1 MLRFGTLGKVMTL
14 TKKEKARYGF
24 LCREIDRLI
33 REGGDQMEPLL
44 AELTALCQK
53 LERPDERAV

>member
-1 MLRFGTLGKVMTL
+1 MTL

-33 REGGDQMEPLL
+33 RDGGDHVEPLL

-53 LERPDERAV
+53 LERPDERAA